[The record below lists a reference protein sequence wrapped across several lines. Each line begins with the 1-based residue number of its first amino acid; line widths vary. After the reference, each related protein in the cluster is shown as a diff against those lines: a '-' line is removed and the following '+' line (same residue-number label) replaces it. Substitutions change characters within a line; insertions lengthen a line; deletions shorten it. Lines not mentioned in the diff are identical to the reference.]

1 MTETPI
7 HSSHPQ
13 VLVAGVGMT
22 QVGEHWDRSLR
33 ELALEAIGQA
43 LEDAAS
49 PTPQCMYVANMLAPV
64 LSRQTQLGAMLAD
77 FAGLRGIEAATV
89 EGAGASGGLAV
100 RQAYLAILSGEIDVA
115 LVVGVEK
122 MTDQVGAAVEAALST
137 AADMDYETVQGVTRS
152 AQAAMLMRRYLYEHE
167 APDDALAGF
176 SLTAHANAVNNPRAM
191 FRKAIRAENY
201 ARAPMISEPVSIFDA
216 APMAD
221 GAAALVLV
229 RADAFPKRPDRPSI
243 RILGSAA
250 ATSALAVHDQPDP
263 LVLEAAA
270 RSVQQAYRQAG
281 VTPGQVSLFEMHD
294 LFSIYAALALE
305 AAGFAERGEGWKMAQ
320 DGQIALDGDLPVL
333 TMGGSKARGDAGGA
347 TGVYQIAEVTL
358 QLQGRAEG
366 SQVEG
371 AKIGMAQCLGGNGAT
386 AATHILGIESGDS
399 GQSDSS

>member
-1 MTETPI
+1 MTDPG
-7 HSSHPQ
+7 HLSQ
-13 VLVAGVGMT
+13 VIVAGVGMAP
-22 QVGEHWDRSLR
+22 VGEHWDRSIR
-33 ELALEAIGQA
+33 ELALEAIRQA

-49 PTPQCMYVANMLAPV
+49 PSPQCMYVANMLAPV

-100 RQAYLAILSGEIDVA
+100 RQGYLAILSGEVDVA

-137 AADMDYETVQGVTRS
+137 AADMDYETVQGVTRT
-152 AQAAMLMRRYLYEHE
+152 AQAAMLMRRYLYEHA
-167 APDDALAGF
+167 APPDALAGF
-176 SLTAHANAVNNPRAM
+176 SLTAHANAVNNPKAM
-191 FRKAIRAENY
+191 FRKAIRAEDY
-201 ARAPMISEPVSIFDA
+201 AHAPMVSEPVTIFDA

-221 GAAALVLV
+221 GAAALVLA
-229 RADAFPKRPDRPSI
+229 RSGALPERPDRPAV
-243 RILGSAA
+243 RVLGSAA
-250 ATSALAVHDQPDP
+250 ATSALAVHDQQDP

-270 RSVQQAYRQAG
+270 DSVQRAYRQAG
-281 VTPGQVSLFEMHD
+281 VTPEQIDLFEMHD

-305 AAGFAERGEGWKMAQ
+305 AAGFAERGKGWRMAQ
-320 DGQIALDGDLPVL
+320 DGKIALDGQLPVL

-347 TGVYQIAEVTL
+347 TGVYQIAELAL

-371 AKIGMAQCLGGNGAT
+371 AQIGMAQCLGGSGAT
-386 AATHILGIESGDS
+386 AATHILGVE
-399 GQSDSS
+399 